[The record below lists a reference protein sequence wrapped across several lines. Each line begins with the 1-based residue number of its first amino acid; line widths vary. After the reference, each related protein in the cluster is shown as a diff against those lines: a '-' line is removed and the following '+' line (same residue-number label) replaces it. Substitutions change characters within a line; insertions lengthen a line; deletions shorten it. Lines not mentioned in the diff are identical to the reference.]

1 MPDLELRKCPFC
13 GYEAKAMKWSVTY
26 EVEIQCTN
34 EDCDAFQNGIVTCE
48 DGESEESAYN
58 RAYEIAKEKWNRRT
72 GEEDKHETGRC

>member
-34 EDCDAFQNGIVTCE
+34 EDCDAFQNGIVACE

-58 RAYEIAKEKWNRRT
+58 RAYEIAKEKWNRRP

>member
-34 EDCDAFQNGIVTCE
+34 ENCDAFQNGIVACE
-48 DGESEESAYN
+48 MEPP
-58 RAYEIAKEKWNRRT
+58 NRR
-72 GEEDKHETGRC
+72 GE